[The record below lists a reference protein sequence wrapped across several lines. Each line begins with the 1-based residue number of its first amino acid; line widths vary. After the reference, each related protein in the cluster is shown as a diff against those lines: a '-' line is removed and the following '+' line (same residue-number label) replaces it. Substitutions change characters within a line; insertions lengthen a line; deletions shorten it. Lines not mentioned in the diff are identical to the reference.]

1 MKESCIITVALLGCT
16 ASKDCLLTQ
25 ESKADLISANCST
38 FCFWVSEAEQ
48 AITTSLNLSGS
59 WVIPNW
65 AGWC

>member
-1 MKESCIITVALLGCT
+1 MEESCITVALLGCA

-48 AITTSLNLSGS
+48 AITTTLNLSGS
-59 WVIPNW
+59 WVIRNW
-65 AGWC
+65 AGCC